1 MGMKAKAEMPP
12 PIDKSVTE
20 RTEQKEAALEAER
33 QRMIKAGSLG
43 RNYSIM
49 TSGEGVTGTAE
60 TGKTLLGGTK

>member
-49 TSGEGVTGTAE
+49 TSGKGDPSEAT
-60 TGKTLLGGTK
+60 TGKTVLGTGM